1 MGDPCMEILIAT
13 DAWHPQVNGVVRTLS
28 TTLDQLGAMG
38 WKARVIHPGMF
49 SHFTYPFY
57 ADIKLAFATRKRMDA
72 IVGRHPPGFVHI
84 ATEGPVGWAMRSL
97 CIQKGW
103 AFSTAFH
110 TNFPEYLAKFPGVP
124 RSWTWNILRRFH
136 SASSRT
142 MVATHSIRQ
151 QLIAEGF
158 DPNRLVFWGRGVD
171 TQLFQPKPKSLRTK
185 PIAIYVGRVSAEKSI
200 EDFLGVDRPVQK
212 WVVGDGPDRIR
223 LQRKYPGARW
233 FGWQKGENLAKLYAD
248 ADVFVF
254 PSRTDTF
261 GLVMIEAMACG
272 LPVAAYPV
280 PGPVDIV
287 IPGTGA
293 LGHDLGSAMDEAL
306 TCEPGYCR
314 EYAETHSWEKCTRQ
328 FLRNLVVATEQVKTE
343 TLVA

>member
-1 MGDPCMEILIAT
+1 MEILIAT
-13 DAWHPQVNGVVRTLS
+13 DAWLPQVNGVVRTLS
-28 TTLDQLGAMG
+28 TTIDYLGAMG
-38 WKARVIHPGMF
+38 FKARVIHSGMF
-49 SHFTYPFY
+49 SCITYPFY

-72 IVGRHPPGFVHI
+72 IVGRQPPSFVHI

-124 RSWTWNILRRFH
+124 RSWTWNILKRFH
-136 SASSRT
+136 HASART
-142 MVATHSIRQ
+142 MVATQSIRQ
-151 QLIAEGF
+151 QLITQGF
-158 DPNRLVFWGRGVD
+158 DPKRLVFWGRGVD
-171 TQLFQPKPKSLRTK
+171 TKLFQQKPKALRTK

-200 EDFLGVDRPVQK
+200 DDFLGMDRPVEK

-233 FGWQKGENLAKLYAD
+233 FGWQKGENLAKLYAE
-248 ADVFVF
+248 ADVLVF

-287 IPGTGA
+287 IPGTGV
-293 LGHDLGSAMDEAL
+293 LSHDLGLALDEAL
-306 TCEPGYCR
+306 NCDPGFCR
-314 EYAETHSWEKCTRQ
+314 EYAETHSWEKSSRQ
-328 FLRNLVVATEQVKTE
+328 FLRNLVFTTEQPKRE
-343 TLVA
+343 ILVA